1 MYLYQ
6 IVFIYTVVKDYRV
19 ITREGFLLGSNDT
32 TGHKNHNIEYSHHA
46 GIIQIEKLLQWKYFT
61 EW

>member
-19 ITREGFLLGSNDT
+19 ICMYRFRETLFN
-32 TGHKNHNIEYSHHA
+32 A
-46 GIIQIEKLLQWKYFT
+46 
-61 EW
+61 